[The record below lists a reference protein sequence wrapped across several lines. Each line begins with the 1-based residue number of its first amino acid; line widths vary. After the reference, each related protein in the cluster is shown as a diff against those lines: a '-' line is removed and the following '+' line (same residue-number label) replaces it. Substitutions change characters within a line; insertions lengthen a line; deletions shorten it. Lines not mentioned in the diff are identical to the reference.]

1 MTVLPFWK
9 LQIEKQYK
17 YKNVKD
23 SGFKN
28 LKSSIWNLVSEMS
41 LVKLT
46 IKGISYSQTQ
56 NGAYAL
62 ILNEVDG
69 ERKLP
74 IVIGAFEAQSIAIA
88 LEKEIKPPRPLTHD
102 LFKSFA
108 DRFDIVVKQV
118 IIHKLVDGVF
128 YSSIIC
134 ERDKIE
140 EIIDARTSDAI
151 ALALRFSAPIFT
163 YKNILDKAGVYLN
176 NPSDLENQNTDDDGI
191 LSTPETFGLDDES
204 STTIDVYKAMSLS
217 ELHEGLEKA
226 VQDEDYEKA
235 AKIRDE
241 ISKRES

>member
-1 MTVLPFWK
+1 
-9 LQIEKQYK
+9 
-17 YKNVKD
+17 
-23 SGFKN
+23 
-28 LKSSIWNLVSEMS
+28 MS
-41 LVKLT
+41 LVKLS

-102 LFKSFA
+102 LFKNFA
-108 DRFDIVVKQV
+108 ERFDIVVKQV

-151 ALALRFSAPIFT
+151 ALALRFNAPIFT
-163 YKNILDKAGVYLN
+163 YKNILDKAGIYLKAN
-176 NPSDLENQNTDDDGI
+176 SLEEDKDAQEIDDI
-191 LSTPETFGLDDES
+191 LSNSETFGKEEEES
-204 STTIDVYKAMSLS
+204 QSGRAYMKHSLE
-217 ELHEGLEKA
+217 ELNELLGQA
-226 VQDEDYEKA
+226 VAQEDYEKA

-241 ISKRES
+241 ISKR

>member
-1 MTVLPFWK
+1 
-9 LQIEKQYK
+9 
-17 YKNVKD
+17 
-23 SGFKN
+23 
-28 LKSSIWNLVSEMS
+28 MS

-62 ILNEVDG
+62 LLNEVDG

-74 IVIGAFEAQSIAIA
+74 IVIGASEAQSIAIA

-102 LFKSFA
+102 LFKNFA
-108 DRFDIVVKQV
+108 DRFDIIVKQV

-151 ALALRFSAPIFT
+151 ALALRFNAPIFT
-163 YKNILDKAGVYLN
+163 YKNILDKAGIYLN
-176 NPSDLENQNTDDDGI
+176 ANQSSAETPATNDDV
-191 LSTPETFGLDDES
+191 LSEPETFGLQTTENNSTS
-204 STTIDVYKAMSLS
+204 SYSKFSLI
-217 ELHEGLEKA
+217 ELHNSLETA
-226 VQDEDYEKA
+226 VQEEDYEKA
-235 AKIRDE
+235 ASIRDE

>member
-1 MTVLPFWK
+1 
-9 LQIEKQYK
+9 
-17 YKNVKD
+17 
-23 SGFKN
+23 
-28 LKSSIWNLVSEMS
+28 MS
-41 LVKLT
+41 LVRLN

-69 ERKLP
+69 DRKLP

-88 LEKEIKPPRPLTHD
+88 LEKEIRPPRPLTHD
-102 LFKSFA
+102 LFKNFA

-128 YSSIIC
+128 YSSLIC

-151 ALALRFSAPIFT
+151 ALALRFQAPIFT
-163 YKNILDKAGVYLN
+163 YKNILDKAGIYLKV
-176 NPSDLENQNTDDDGI
+176 NPKKEDEQEDSILVDDLIAEEIEASAQESYKGKTLQELNE
-191 LSTPETFGLDDES
+191 LLDE
-204 STTIDVYKAMSLS
+204 
-217 ELHEGLEKA
+217 A
-226 VQDEDYEKA
+226 VASEDYEKA

-241 ISKRES
+241 ISKR

>member
-1 MTVLPFWK
+1 MVRPLF
-9 LQIEKQYK
+9 KQFFLFIM
-17 YKNVKD
+17 
-23 SGFKN
+23 S
-28 LKSSIWNLVSEMS
+28 MS
-41 LVKLT
+41 LVRLK

-69 ERKLP
+69 DRKLP

-102 LFKSFA
+102 LFKNFA
-108 DRFDIVVKQV
+108 NRFEIVVKQV

-134 ERDKIE
+134 ERDKVE

-163 YKNILDKAGVYLN
+163 YKTILDKAGIFLKFSSKDKENEENDDSIMVDEILQEGETVEIEAGSNPGYQELTIEELN
-176 NPSDLENQNTDDDGI
+176 KE
-191 LSTPETFGLDDES
+191 LD
-204 STTIDVYKAMSLS
+204 
-217 ELHEGLEKA
+217 KA
-226 VQDEDYEKA
+226 VANEDYEKA
-235 AKIRDE
+235 AKLRDE
-241 ISKRES
+241 ISKRN

>member
-1 MTVLPFWK
+1 
-9 LQIEKQYK
+9 
-17 YKNVKD
+17 
-23 SGFKN
+23 
-28 LKSSIWNLVSEMS
+28 MS

-151 ALALRFSAPIFT
+151 ALALRFAAPIFT
-163 YKNILDKAGVYLN
+163 YKNILDKAGIYLN
-176 NPSDLENQNTDDDGI
+176 ANPSESEAIEDEGA
-191 LSTPETFGLDDES
+191 LSAPETFGMENADSNPEN
-204 STTIDVYKAMSLS
+204 TYKKFSLS
-217 ELHEGLEKA
+217 ELHDLLETA

-235 AKIRDE
+235 ARIRDE

>member
-1 MTVLPFWK
+1 
-9 LQIEKQYK
+9 
-17 YKNVKD
+17 
-23 SGFKN
+23 
-28 LKSSIWNLVSEMS
+28 MS
-41 LVKLT
+41 LVKLS

-102 LFKSFA
+102 LFKNFA
-108 DRFDIVVKQV
+108 ERFDIVVKQV

-151 ALALRFSAPIFT
+151 ALALRFNAPIFT
-163 YKNILDKAGVYLN
+163 YKNILDKAGIFLKA
-176 NPSDLENQNTDDDGI
+176 NPIDSENDNQEIDDV
-191 LSTPETFGLDDES
+191 LSNPETFGLENTDDQPGRP
-204 STTIDVYKAMSLS
+204 YMKNSLD
-217 ELHEGLEKA
+217 ELNELLTQA
-226 VQDEDYEKA
+226 VENEDYEKA
-235 AKIRDE
+235 AKVRDE

>member
-1 MTVLPFWK
+1 
-9 LQIEKQYK
+9 
-17 YKNVKD
+17 
-23 SGFKN
+23 
-28 LKSSIWNLVSEMS
+28 MS
-41 LVKLT
+41 LVRLN

-69 ERKLP
+69 DRKLP

-88 LEKEIKPPRPLTHD
+88 LEKEIRPPRPLTHD
-102 LFKSFA
+102 LFKNFA

-151 ALALRFSAPIFT
+151 ALALRFQAPIFT
-163 YKNILDKAGVYLN
+163 YKNILDKAGIYLKI
-176 NPSDLENQNTDDDGI
+176 NPSADENAQEDSILMNDLIAEELEADTVQEDLKGKT
-191 LSTPETFGLDDES
+191 LE
-204 STTIDVYKAMSLS
+204 
-217 ELHEGLEKA
+217 ELHNMLEEA
-226 VQDEDYEKA
+226 VSSENYEKA
-235 AKIRDE
+235 ARLRDE
-241 ISKRES
+241 ISKR